1 MRPGRR
7 KTLVLA
13 GIGAGAAAAGALVG
27 ALAVQSRSGA
37 AELLSARFPDL
48 QGTPRRL
55 LDFQGRIVACN
66 FWATWCAP
74 CREEVPLFVAAKQQ
88 YASRGLEVVGIGI
101 DRADKV
107 REFAA
112 KFGINYPIWIAGPE
126 AIDLMR
132 KVGNTAGALPYTVVI
147 DRAGRVAAQR
157 LGAFRRDE
165 LDGVLQGLLG

>member
-1 MRPGRR
+1 MSPGRR

-48 QGTPRRL
+48 EGTPQRL
-55 LDFQGRIVACN
+55 LDFEGRIVACN

-88 YASRGLEVVGIGI
+88 YTPRGFEVVGIGI
-101 DRADKV
+101 DHADKV
-107 REFAA
+107 TEFAA
-112 KFGINYPIWIAGPE
+112 KFGVNYPIWIAGSE

-132 KVGNTAGALPYTVVI
+132 KLGNTAGALPYTVVL
-147 DRAGRVAAQR
+147 DRAGRIAAKR
-157 LGAFRRDE
+157 LGAFRKDE
-165 LDGVLQGLLG
+165 LARLLQRLLG